1 MLEYAAS
8 RRQIASRPSS
18 PNAMLAI
25 ISVHVALLAVVMS
38 AKMDLPARILNKP
51 ITIEF
56 PKEPPPPPPNIAQ
69 PRTPP
74 QTPRTIIDQP
84 TKVVPLKLPSQQ
96 NVETGPPMNPVNIGT
111 GGGSMIPFIP
121 QPPVT
126 TPIRHDP
133 LLLTPSSELRPPY
146 PASKLASEE
155 EATLRLRLTIDEH
168 GRVIAVDAVGAADRV
183 FLDSARRYLIAHWRY
198 EPATEDG
205 HPVASS
211 LTITL
216 RFELDT

>member
-38 AKMDLPARILNKP
+38 AKMDLPAGILNKP
-51 ITIEF
+51 ITVEF
-56 PKEPPPPPPNIAQ
+56 PKTPPPPPPNIAQ

-74 QTPRTIIDQP
+74 RAPRTIIDQP
-84 TKVVPLKLPSQQ
+84 TQIVPVKVPSQQ
-96 NVETGPPMNPVNIGT
+96 PVEAGPAEPVPIGT
-111 GGGSMIPFIP
+111 GGESMTPFIP
-121 QPPVT
+121 KPPVT
-126 TPIRHDP
+126 TPIRHDA

-168 GRVIAVDAVGAADRV
+168 GRVIAVDPVGSADRV

-211 LTITL
+211 LTVTL
-216 RFELDT
+216 RFELDI